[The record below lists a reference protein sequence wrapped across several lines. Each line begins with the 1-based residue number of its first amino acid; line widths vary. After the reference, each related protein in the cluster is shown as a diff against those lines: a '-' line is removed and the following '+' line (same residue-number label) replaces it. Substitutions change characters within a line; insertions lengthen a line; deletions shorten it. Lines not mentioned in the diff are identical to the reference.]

1 MQSSSN
7 WHPFHIWH
15 VATTTHNT
23 CCETSCAIKHRYVVT
38 HAIFIELTPM
48 LYMTCNYYSSH
59 RLPVHTTA
67 GSPRHAALRRAAGGS
82 TAGTVPSPTK
92 SRRRWSL
99 RLGWCNLFYML
110 EFGGPNRLWRIY
122 VQTLQI
128 PGFKPDT
135 IRWLWKEFDGC
146 YGCFY
151 TICLDRLF
159 MVSVVTHDSD
169 WRWVVPVCVFLH
181 MSKSQAG
188 LSLSTSTV
196 QCEPLFQAVQF

>member
-1 MQSSSN
+1 MCNYMQSSSN

-48 LYMTCNYYSSH
+48 LYMTCNYYNSSH
-59 RLPVHTTA
+59 RLPVHKQTQTLA
-67 GSPRHAALRRAAGGS
+67 HHAALRWAAGGS
-82 TAGTVPSPTK
+82 TAGTCVSLAA
-92 SRRRWSL
+92 SGRRWSL

-128 PGFKPDT
+128 PGFNENT
-135 IRWLWKEFDGC
+135 LQWLWKPWPAPGC
-146 YGCFY
+146 YSCFY
-151 TICLDRLF
+151 TVCLDRLF

-169 WRWVVPVCVFLH
+169 WRWVVQVCVFLH
-181 MSKSQAG
+181 I
-188 LSLSTSTV
+188 
-196 QCEPLFQAVQF
+196 